1 MPLHFRRA
9 GSGPALVLL
18 HGASGNLRDW
28 SFAGFDRL
36 AQDHD
41 VIAFDRPGHGLS
53 GWPARGGETLRG
65 QARLMQAALARLGI
79 ARALVAGHSY
89 GGSVALGWALEAPES
104 VAGLLLIAAP
114 SQVWPGGG
122 IGPLQTILA
131 NRFAGPLFARGASA
145 LVSEQFIQARVRRAF
160 APQPAPSGYF
170 EHLRR
175 ELVLHPQN
183 LRRNARQLKALK
195 REIRALVPLYPGL
208 GMPVEILHGTAD
220 RTVPIHIH
228 AEPLSRQ
235 VPAARLTRLEGIGHM
250 PQHADPEAVRAALR
264 RRLRRAAGTLPPEG
278 GNLARAVA
286 APHLGDDA
294 THGTPP

>member
-1 MPLHFRRA
+1 VPLHYRRA
-9 GSGPALVLL
+9 GSGPPLVLL

-28 SFAGFDRL
+28 SFAEFAGL
-36 AQDHD
+36 TQDFD

-53 GWPARGGETLRG
+53 GWPSPGGETLRG
-65 QARLMQAALARLGI
+65 QARLMRTALERMGI

-89 GGSVALGWALEAPES
+89 GGAVALGWALDMPDS

-122 IGPLQTILA
+122 IGPLQTILS
-131 NRFAGPLFARGASA
+131 NRVAGPLFARGAAA

-160 APQPAPSGYF
+160 APQPAPAGYF

-195 REIRALVPLYPGL
+195 REIRPMVPLYPEL
-208 GMPVEILHGTAD
+208 AMPIELLHGTAD
-220 RTVPIHIH
+220 RTVPIQIH
-228 AEPLSRQ
+228 AEPFARQ

-250 PQHADPEAVRAALR
+250 PQHAVPEAVRDALG
-264 RRLRRAAGTLPPEG
+264 RLRDASGREAPAGETLRG
-278 GNLARAVA
+278 A
-286 APHLGDDA
+286 
-294 THGTPP
+294 